1 MQVLGWMEDAGIQP
15 SFEMY
20 RRILYFAQNGG
31 GAEYAAV
38 IQERVRKLSFSNP

>member
-20 RRILYFAQNGG
+20 RRILDFAQNGG
-31 GAEYAAV
+31 GAEDAAV
-38 IQERVRKLSFSNP
+38 IQERVHKLSFCKF